1 MKQVLADDVNRGLI
15 TANSIEELQ
24 EYVAKVSDLIAD
36 KQKELL
42 NLPAST
48 QLFIV
53 KRKVNLYEDQSEEDY
68 SEDDAILLY
77 DEYSLLFTSEEYAS
91 NFLHSFMDI
100 SMLENVE
107 VCPISTLGEMCYL
120 FPRSIIGD
128 KLILSSIEFK
138 DEEGVYHIEDI
149 ITDPQNPYII

>member
-24 EYVAKVSDLIAD
+24 EYVAKASDLIAD

-91 NFLHSFMDI
+91 NFF
-100 SMLENVE
+100 
-107 VCPISTLGEMCYL
+107 TFFYG
-120 FPRSIIGD
+120 
-128 KLILSSIEFK
+128 
-138 DEEGVYHIEDI
+138 
-149 ITDPQNPYII
+149 YIHVRKC